1 MLIASETEIR
11 VELEGKVL
19 VAALKQSVEQ
29 GDHNSAD
36 FVHKQLFQLLRGHSQ
51 PRQKQIKPEMNVYEI
66 LGLGPNASPE
76 VVHKHFLRRVRKLLL
91 TKGKVDPNQF
101 LGMLRSLWIAH
112 DILMDPRT
120 RRDYDQRIT
129 GVAGILRLQE
139 RDEERKTYP
148 LTPGQRAEQ
157 KIVRLIE
164 SSGLLEQTELQIARD
179 MHKAMPEIPFGE
191 FLFKQN
197 FIERYQLEAILTA
210 RRLIDAGMIT
220 VDQFEQAIKAVSKE
234 RPLLEEVLGIK

>member
-51 PRQKQIKPEMNVYEI
+51 PRQKQIKSEMNVYEI
-66 LGLGPNASPE
+66 LGLGPNASVE

-91 TKGKVDPNQF
+91 TKDKVDPVQF
-101 LGMLRSLWIAH
+101 LGLLRSLWIAH

-129 GVAGILRLQE
+129 GVAGIVRLQE
-139 RDEERKTYP
+139 RDEDRKTFP
-148 LTPGQRAEQ
+148 LTPGQRVEQ
-157 KIVRLIE
+157 KVIRLIE
-164 SSGLLEQTELQIARD
+164 SSGLLEQTELDIARD
-179 MHKAMPEIPFGE
+179 MHKAVPEIPFGE
-191 FLFKQN
+191 FLLKQN
-197 FIERYQLEAILTA
+197 FIERYQLEAILSA
-210 RRLIDAGMIT
+210 RRLIDAGVIT
-220 VDQFEQAIKAVSKE
+220 LEQFQKAIKEISIE
-234 RPLLEEVLGIK
+234 RPLIEDVLGLN